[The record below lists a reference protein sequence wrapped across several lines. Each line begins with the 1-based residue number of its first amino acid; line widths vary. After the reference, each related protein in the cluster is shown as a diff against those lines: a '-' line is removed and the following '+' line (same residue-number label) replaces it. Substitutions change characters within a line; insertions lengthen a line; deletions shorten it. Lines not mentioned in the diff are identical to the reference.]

1 LKYKRTI
8 VFLKGADEL
17 NPRRNREKFSKR
29 FEENREPSAFQKTKY
44 RGEIGE
50 VSGSRDDL
58 LLQRL

>member
-1 LKYKRTI
+1 M
-8 VFLKGADEL
+8 FLKGADEL